1 MVININNNDNPF
13 KGNTEEKLKGDNR
26 KEEKSD
32 EKSEEIK
39 EKKSDKIDTNEDKT
53 IRNKESKF
61 DQIDWNK
68 KETSK
73 NKESKFDQIDWNQ
86 KETTKKK
93 ESKFDLIDWS
103 QDQPKK
109 RETEEPTKVIAD
121 KNDSD
126 IKNEINSEQIEK
138 IEDEND
144 KITDIP
150 EDKYTTL
157 DLIEGLK
164 EKLQQR
170 SEELAQIFPDRVNKY
185 SQTQLSRLW
194 RNNDDFVHKVSYLY
208 NKEGHYNIRDSTVDS
223 LRQKII
229 QKYGEQRSANCIQTI
244 ERFDQGEINIFAM
257 TEQIRL
263 ELGKISGEI
272 PVTNQELSQLFG
284 RYSGYI
290 KEVGMRIKNI
300 NKKDYNPDFKFSI
313 EQLKELTSNLG
324 DILKKNSKKCSDIID
339 KYEKANPDLKD
350 YSHEQTTI
358 TNKHA
363 FAEIS
368 DKKTSYWFGFMCADA
383 HVDQKTYKIQF
394 RLKTGDRERLE
405 KFAKFTGY
413 NINRI
418 HDRVE
423 HYRYKGELR
432 QTNISSIQF
441 VSKTMTKEL
450 YDNGFFSLSSEERK
464 LPGTILSRINEAES
478 ISDNW
483 TENESGRIAL
493 SYLLGFYDGDGNYR
507 GGRSGRI
514 YSSSRELL
522 EEIKNVYKIKNDVHP
537 LRPSLKADEIKED
550 SKYYISPGPKLLE
563 QMFNTYKDSMQRK
576 RIPDKLL
583 NKAH

>member
-1 MVININNNDNPF
+1 MININNNDNPF

-103 QDQPKK
+103 QNQPKK
-109 RETEEPTKVIAD
+109 RETEEPTKDIAD
-121 KNDSD
+121 KNENDSD

-150 EDKYTTL
+150 EDKCTTL
-157 DLIEGLK
+157 ELIEGLK
-164 EKLQQR
+164 EKLQKS

-185 SQTQLSRLW
+185 SQAQLSRFW
-194 RNNDDFVHKVSYLY
+194 RNTEGFIHKAVYLY
-208 NKEGHYNIRDSTVDS
+208 KKEGHYNIRDSS
-223 LRQKII
+223 LDLLKQNLSQKF
-229 QKYGEQRSANCIQTI
+229 GEQKSTKCFQII
-244 ERFDQGEINIFAM
+244 ERFNQNEINILTM
-257 TEQIRL
+257 TKQLRL

-272 PVTNQELSQLFG
+272 PVTNQELSHLFG
-284 RYSGYI
+284 RYSRYI
-290 KEVGMRIKNI
+290 KEVKERITNV
-300 NKKDYNPDFKFSI
+300 NKRDYNPDFKFSI

-324 DILKKNSKKCSDIID
+324 DINSKECVEIIG
-339 KYEKANPDLKD
+339 KYEKGNENLKE
-350 YSHEQTTI
+350 YSHEQTSI

-363 FAEIS
+363 FAEIK
-368 DKKTSYWFGFMCADA
+368 DRKTSYWFGFLCADA
-383 HVDQKTYKIQF
+383 HVGQKTYEISF
-394 RLKTGDRERLE
+394 RLKRGDRERVE

-413 NINRI
+413 DLNQIK
-418 HDRVE
+418 DSTE
-423 HYRYKGELR
+423 FYRYKGEIR
-432 QTNISSIQF
+432 QTEM
-441 VSKTMTKEL
+441 SKVRFTSKIMAEEL
-450 YDNGFFSLSSEERK
+450 YNNGFFSQSSKERK
-464 LPGTILSRINEAES
+464 LPEIILSRIKEAES
-478 ISDNW
+478 IGKNLS
-483 TENESGRIAL
+483 ESKSGAIAL
-493 SYLLGFYDGDGNYR
+493 SFLLGFYDGDGNYR
-507 GGRSGRI
+507 GGRSARI
-514 YSSSRELL
+514 YSSSKELL
-522 EEIKNVYKIKNDVHP
+522 EEIKDVYKIKNKVNP
-537 LRPSLKADEIKED
+537 LRPNFGEDVIKKD
-550 SKYYISPGPKLLE
+550 SMYYITPGPDLFE
-563 QMFNTYKDSMQRK
+563 QMLKTYKDSMQRK